1 MPSIPH
7 SNSKDLPPN
16 SRKMIVLQE
25 YAPQDN
31 RGLMVKRGE
40 SVQVISQDG
49 NWLFVRN
56 EWGKE
61 GHVPSSHLVAPY
73 SSMRSRSKSSG
84 GHPMRSVA
92 SGSSIVSSDVDSSF
106 SSRGGG
112 VPMHTSQSA
121 GRPRNFSSSD
131 NHRVDSRR
139 VVSPPSLSQNDII
152 ITSSMSQGTATA
164 YEQKYSPS
172 SSSGVA
178 SMNGPL
184 SPSYQSLQHT
194 NSQEN
199 VEPHP
204 PHSSGSS
211 ITHDQSSLSSIEE
224 HEQRQCSMET
234 PPPITNGHA
243 SSNERIRGN
252 VRTLSESH
260 LSRMKTRPSK
270 KMPTKHNYAT
280 VSDDTPPPVPPRIGH
295 SGFTSNRGEVDDD
308 RGDPYADPVDLVQ
321 QQQMPFTSNSL
332 RRETDVRIR
341 DIRMAKENGEYSE
354 VFPGGVRSRGIH
366 YHAYHLS
373 QENDSE
379 GGSSSRRSSKKS
391 SSTCKSSHSR
401 GTYPYQQL
409 DVMQYDSRDVVLSLP
424 DEDERE
430 IEILPVTTGQN
441 PQTRIDKFRKCVWGV
456 YIVTHE
462 FESLDEN
469 EVSVHPGDHVS
480 VFNQDDRDWYW
491 VVKHSTAEEGF
502 VPSCI
507 LEETSVPENS
517 QYSGEYRYIMEYQT
531 TGSFS
536 ILCNDFGKCPIFVV
550 FMTNSE

>member
-25 YAPQDN
+25 YTPQDN

-84 GHPMRSVA
+84 GLGHPMRPVA

-106 SSRGGG
+106 SSGRGG
-112 VPMHTSQSA
+112 VPIHMSQSA

-152 ITSSMSQGTATA
+152 ITSMSQGTGTA

-184 SPSYQSLQHT
+184 SPSYTSLQHS

-204 PHSSGSS
+204 PHSSSSS
-211 ITHDQSSLSSIEE
+211 ITHDQSSLSSVEE

-234 PPPITNGHA
+234 PPLITNGHAPSNGHA

-260 LSRMKTRPSK
+260 ISRVKTRPHK
-270 KMPTKHNYAT
+270 KGSMKHNYST
-280 VSDDTPPPVPPRIGH
+280 VADDIPPPVPPRIGH
-295 SGFTSNRGEVDDD
+295 SGFMSNRGEIDDD

-321 QQQMPFTSNSL
+321 QQHMPFTSNSL
-332 RRETDVRIR
+332 RREADVRIR

-354 VFPGGVRSRGIH
+354 VFPGGVRSRGANEFH
-366 YHAYHLS
+366 YPAYHLS
-373 QENDSE
+373 QENESE

-391 SSTCKSSHSR
+391 SSTCMSSHSR
-401 GTYPYQQL
+401 GGGYPQQRGE
-409 DVMQYDSRDVVLSLP
+409 VVQHYDSRDVVLSLP
-424 DEDERE
+424 DEDDRE
-430 IEILPVTTGQN
+430 IEILPETTGQN
-441 PQTRIDKFRKCVWGV
+441 PQTRIDKFRKFVWGV

-517 QYSGEYRYIMEYQT
+517 QYSGEQ
-531 TGSFS
+531 
-536 ILCNDFGKCPIFVV
+536 K
-550 FMTNSE
+550 

>member
-25 YAPQDN
+25 YSPQDN

-84 GHPMRSVA
+84 GHPIRSVA

-106 SSRGGG
+106 SSSRGG
-112 VPMHTSQSA
+112 VPIHASQSA

-152 ITSSMSQGTATA
+152 ITSMSQGTATA

-184 SPSYQSLQHT
+184 SPSYQSLQHS

-234 PPPITNGHA
+234 PPPITNGHT
-243 SSNERIRGN
+243 SSNERIRTNG
-252 VRTLSESH
+252 RTLSESH
-260 LSRMKTRPSK
+260 LSRMKTRPQK
-270 KMPTKHNYAT
+270 KMATKHNYST
-280 VSDDTPPPVPPRIGH
+280 VSDDTPPPVPPRTDH
-295 SGFTSNRGEVDDD
+295 TSFTSSRGEADDD
-308 RGDPYADPVDLVQ
+308 RGDPYADPVDLIQ
-321 QQQMPFTSNSL
+321 QQQMPFSSNSL

-341 DIRMAKENGEYSE
+341 DVRMAKENGEYSE
-354 VFPGGVRSRGIH
+354 VYPGGMRSRGINGHH
-366 YHAYHLS
+366 YPTYHLS
-373 QENDSE
+373 QENESE
-379 GGSSSRRSSKKS
+379 GGSSRRSSKKS

-401 GTYPYQQL
+401 GYPQQE
-409 DVMQYDSRDVVLSLP
+409 VVHYDTRDVVLSLP

-441 PQTRIDKFRKCVWGV
+441 PQTRIDKFRKFVWGV

-480 VFNQDDRDWYW
+480 VFNQDDRDWFW

-517 QYSGEYRYIMEYQT
+517 QYSGELNYNNYQN
-531 TGSFS
+531 
-536 ILCNDFGKCPIFVV
+536 I
-550 FMTNSE
+550 